1 MMEFHNQNVKE
12 ARENVKNRMISIQSS
27 NDRIR
32 QPYYPPLITKNRSGQ
47 PFFASKDES
56 TNSDM
61 SFKGSGFRLSDVDY
75 EIQRKKILER
85 LSSDYQKYNVNDTT
99 VDTRK
104 EKILTND
111 DVAVYVSDLVL
122 DNIINK
128 LVSEK
133 FNKDL
138 INELNKFRGFIISN
152 VYRFQDFNVFKK
164 YIEKLQQILTLLRS
178 FQAEGI
184 QKNIKYI
191 LGSIPV
197 DRNTLEQL
205 KKGELPDEFV
215 VDFSTAFDEYIYTM
229 TKIIETLID
238 YLSENSKAI
247 GQSVGLRKQ
256 LAAALVK
263 SLGISDKSVNLI
275 NKKVERNFDLLEKEF
290 APIPLGPPLKTDAPL
305 TRAEKQTQQLI
316 ELLTQSLQKQ
326 AVIPT
331 PSPAPPPPTPPTTQT
346 TQSIIP
352 QITPPTIQPP
362 QGITQTP
369 TAQTSQSITPVSQ
382 PTLGLGP
389 YLRIVIKRAT
399 DAGLNQSDIS
409 DIVDM
414 AEAEYKMGSGQL
426 SDTELDDLINSYLPQ
441 QPITLPATTTT
452 SRPIQPL
459 VPYLSKIIK
468 RATDAGL
475 DQDDI
480 DEVVDIA
487 KGDYKQGRELSDTEL
502 DIIINGY
509 VVRAQPFTPQP
520 FTPPPPPPPPPP
532 LSTKQ
537 KREQTKKAVIA
548 AAKQIQ
554 AQQAQQASSSSQA
567 SSSQASSSSQPLP
580 KIKSSTLI
588 MKPSPVSQPPQLL
601 PPPLVQPPPLT
612 PQQKAAITRA
622 QRKAATEAL
631 KRAAAQRLAPPV
643 SKTPK
648 PQQQPSLPLPQTTNV
663 PKGGADFYKMTI
675 PPNFVLTERRVLNLN
690 DQELDRLIL
699 EMTGNRTPLNKLK
712 RTLNERLGLQNT
724 MQMKDAILFVLYM
737 NNAIVDED
745 GDVTQDEPNYF
756 TI

>member
-56 TNSDM
+56 KNSNM
-61 SFKGSGFRLSDVDY
+61 SFEGGGFRLSDIDY

-85 LSSDYQKYNVNDTT
+85 LSSDYQKYNINDTT
-99 VDTRK
+99 VDERK
-104 EKILTND
+104 EKIITND
-111 DVAVYVSDLVL
+111 DVAVYVSDLIL

-138 INELNKFRGFIISN
+138 INELNKFRGYIISN
-152 VYRFQDFNVFKK
+152 VYKFADFDVFKR

-197 DRNTLEQL
+197 DKTTLELL

-215 VDFSTAFDEYIYTM
+215 VEFATAFDEYIFTM

-247 GQSVGLRKQ
+247 GQSSSLRKQ

-263 SLGISDKSVNLI
+263 TLGISDKSVSLI

-290 APIPLGPPLKTDAPL
+290 APIPLGPPLKTDPPL

-326 AVIPT
+326 TVIPT

-362 QGITQTP
+362 QGITQIP
-369 TAQTSQSITPVSQ
+369 TAQTIQSIIPIQQQLTPNQLTV
-382 PTLGLGP
+382 
-389 YLRIVIKRAT
+389 YLSVITTKAT
-399 DAGLNQSDIS
+399 TAGLDQTDI
-409 DIVDM
+409 DAIENF
-414 AEAEYKMGSGQL
+414 AIGEYNSNNRLL
-426 SDTELDDLINSYLPQ
+426 SEVELDNIISSYLPQ
-441 QPITLPATTTT
+441 QPITIPATTTT
-452 SRPIQPL
+452 SQTTPATATTSQTTPATVTTSQTTQPY
-459 VPYLSKIIK
+459 VII
-468 RATDAGL
+468 
-475 DQDDI
+475 
-480 DEVVDIA
+480 
-487 KGDYKQGRELSDTEL
+487 
-502 DIIINGY
+502 
-509 VVRAQPFTPQP
+509 
-520 FTPPPPPPPPPP
+520 PPPP
-532 LSTKQ
+532 LTTPQ
-537 KREQTKKAVIA
+537 KPLTKK
-548 AAKQIQ
+548 QILKAFKEFARQQQ
-554 AQQAQQASSSSQA
+554 AQQAQQTQQAQQA

-580 KIKSSTLI
+580 
-588 MKPSPVSQPPQLL
+588 PQLL
-601 PPPLVQPPPLT
+601 QPPIVQPPPLT
-612 PQQKAAITRA
+612 PQQKAALTRA
-622 QRKAATEAL
+622 ERKANTEAAR
-631 KRAAAQRLAPPV
+631 RAAAQRLAPPV
-643 SKTPK
+643 SKTPQ
-648 PQQQPSLPLPQTTNV
+648 PQPQPSLPPPTQTSVV
-663 PKGGADFYKMTI
+663 PKGGAEFYRMTI
-675 PPNFVLTERRVLNLN
+675 TPNFVLPERRVLNLN

-699 EMTGNRTPLNKLK
+699 EMTGNRTPLDKLK
-712 RTLNERLGLQNT
+712 RTLNERLGLQNA
-724 MQMKDAILFVLYM
+724 MQMKDVVLFVLYM
-737 NNAIVDED
+737 NNALVDD
-745 GDVTQDEPNYF
+745 NGDVIEGEPNYI
-756 TI
+756 TISP

>member
-1 MMEFHNQNVKE
+1 MEFHNQNVKE

-47 PFFASKDES
+47 PFFVSKDES
-56 TNSDM
+56 KNSNM
-61 SFKGSGFRLSDVDY
+61 SFEGGGFRLSDTEY

-152 VYRFQDFNVFKK
+152 VYRFQDFNVFKR

-197 DRNTLEQL
+197 DRTTLEQL

-215 VDFSTAFDEYIYTM
+215 VDFSTAFDEYIFTM

-238 YLSENSKAI
+238 YLTENSKAI

-290 APIPLGPPLKTDAPL
+290 APIPLGPPLKTDPPL

-352 QITPPTIQPP
+352 QITQQITPPIIQPP

-369 TAQTSQSITPVSQ
+369 TAQTSQSIIPIAQSTI
-382 PTLGLGP
+382 GLAP
-389 YLRIVIKRAT
+389 YLRKV
-399 DAGLNQSDIS
+399 
-409 DIVDM
+409 
-414 AEAEYKMGSGQL
+414 
-426 SDTELDDLINSYLPQ
+426 
-441 QPITLPATTTT
+441 
-452 SRPIQPL
+452 
-459 VPYLSKIIK
+459 IK

-487 KGDYKQGRELSDTEL
+487 ESDYRQGRELSDTEL
-502 DIIINGY
+502 DIVINSY
-509 VVRAQPFTPQP
+509 TVRAQPLIIMPPLTPQ
-520 FTPPPPPPPPPP
+520 
-532 LSTKQ
+532 Q
-537 KREQTKKAVIA
+537 KRQQTKKSLIA
-548 AAKQIQ
+548 LAKQITQ
-554 AQQAQQASSSSQA
+554 QQQAQQA
-567 SSSQASSSSQPLP
+567 SSSQASSSSQPL
-580 KIKSSTLI
+580 
-588 MKPSPVSQPPQLL
+588 QLL
-601 PPPLVQPPPLT
+601 PPPIVQPPPLT
-612 PQQKAAITRA
+612 RQQKAALTKA
-622 QRKAATEAL
+622 ERKANTEAAR
-631 KRAAAQRLAPPV
+631 RAAAQRLAPPV
-643 SKTPK
+643 SKTPQ
-648 PQQQPSLPLPQTTNV
+648 PQQQLPLPQPQTSYR
-663 PKGGADFYKMTI
+663 PEGGEYLYKASTI
-675 PPNFVLTERRVLNLN
+675 SPSLFLTERRVLGLN
-690 DQELDRLIL
+690 EQELDRLLL
-699 EMTGNRTPLNKLK
+699 EMTGNRTPLDKLK
-712 RTLNERLGLQNT
+712 ANLFNQGLRN
-724 MQMKDAILFVLYM
+724 MNSMKDAILFVLHM
-737 NNAIVDED
+737 NNAIVDDE
-745 GDVTQDEPNYF
+745 GDITQDEPNYIY
-756 TI
+756 TP